1 MTEDIKNKLLMCAE
15 IYHCADF
22 ITSDPVQ
29 FPHRYTL
36 KQDIEISG
44 LLTAIMSFGNRK
56 QILKKADELHRLMG
70 DSPYQYVLSRQW
82 EVDFPSGVTNSFY
95 RMLSYADFYGYF
107 RRLYAAYTQFE
118 SLEETLNAYSGIP
131 MEKLCSFL
139 EVSAKSPQKKLNM
152 FLRWMIRR
160 DSAVDFGIWNY
171 NPSDIDMV
179 QAYTNPIYAVLS
191 IIPNFFNL
199 DVVLFFK
206 IFSILILVLFSIWFI
221 KKTKKSWL
229 MLLIFIS
236 IPATIIHLFSGLET
250 FFYIFLTSVLL
261 ISLYEENF
269 WTSIIVTVLL
279 FFTRGESWLLV
290 GLVPFYFLWKS
301 PYFNFNEIKNNP
313 INYFKPEKFNISKF
327 VISFLVL
334 TLSLVVL
341 FMFHYYQFGSVLPN
355 TF

>member
-1 MTEDIKNKLLMCAE
+1 MCAE

-131 MEKLCSFL
+131 MEKLCSFRIKFTGL
-139 EVSAKSPQKKLNM
+139 H
-152 FLRWMIRR
+152 IR
-160 DSAVDFGIWNY
+160 
-171 NPSDIDMV
+171 
-179 QAYTNPIYAVLS
+179 
-191 IIPNFFNL
+191 
-199 DVVLFFK
+199 
-206 IFSILILVLFSIWFI
+206 
-221 KKTKKSWL
+221 KT
-229 MLLIFIS
+229 LLIFLKVS
-236 IPATIIHLFSGLET
+236 IWRLLSTGNWPGVVRRLR
-250 FFYIFLTSVLL
+250 LTRLA
-261 ISLYEENF
+261 
-269 WTSIIVTVLL
+269 
-279 FFTRGESWLLV
+279 
-290 GLVPFYFLWKS
+290 
-301 PYFNFNEIKNNP
+301 
-313 INYFKPEKFNISKF
+313 
-327 VISFLVL
+327 
-334 TLSLVVL
+334 LVVYRGHL
-341 FMFHYYQFGSVLPN
+341 LL
-355 TF
+355 